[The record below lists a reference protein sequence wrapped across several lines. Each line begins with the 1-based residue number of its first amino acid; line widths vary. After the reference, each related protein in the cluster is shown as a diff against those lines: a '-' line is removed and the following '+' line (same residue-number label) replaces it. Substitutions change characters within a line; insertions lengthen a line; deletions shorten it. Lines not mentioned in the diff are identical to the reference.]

1 MVLSYTEKMDE
12 EAQFFRERFGD
23 HDPEEFDLEETHEML
38 KEFDFE
44 YKRGWDSQ
52 TRTNLLLSVQIC
64 SGLLFIFEI

>member
-23 HDPEEFDLEETHEML
+23 HDPEEFDLEETYEML

-44 YKRGWDSQ
+44 YKRGWDKSF
-52 TRTNLLLSVQIC
+52 LS
-64 SGLLFIFEI
+64 